1 MGPVLHGL
9 MKLQSVENQLRA
21 IKAKIVRS
29 RRSILIQENRVRSL
43 QNALD
48 AKKEE
53 IQLTKIQSSRL
64 ELDLKTRDESIA
76 KYRAALN
83 TAKSNRE
90 YAAVL
95 TELNTNKADSSKL
108 ENQLLDLMKNI
119 EADEKDCMDIARQ
132 VEEEKQKLDAIRK
145 ESDEKVA
152 VYESQIQGVQDD
164 WDSAAKSI
172 PVEPLHIFKRVADT
186 YDGEALAPVEQ
197 QDGRLQAYSCGGC
210 FMGVPTDLAN
220 LLMTRDEVIRCPNC
234 TRILVLK
241 TSE

>member
-9 MKLQSVENQLRA
+9 IKLQSVENQLRA
-21 IKAKIVRS
+21 IKAKILRS
-29 RRSILIQENRVRSL
+29 RRNVIIQENRVRSL

-53 IQLTKIQSSRL
+53 ILLTRIQSDRL
-64 ELDLKTRDESIA
+64 ELDLKTRDASIA

-83 TAKSNRE
+83 TAKTNRE

-95 TELNTNKADSSKL
+95 TELNTNKADSTKL
-108 ENQLLDLMKNI
+108 ENQVLDLMKNM
-119 EADEKDCMDIARQ
+119 EADAKDCTDITRQ
-132 VEEEKQKLDAIRK
+132 VEEEKQKLDTIRK

-152 VYESQIQGVQDD
+152 LYEGQIDGVQKD
-164 WDSAAKSI
+164 WDIAAQSI
-172 PVEPLHIFKRVADT
+172 PAETLHVFKRVADT
-186 YDGEALAPVEQ
+186 YDGEALASVEQ
-197 QDGRLQAYSCGGC
+197 QDGRVQIFSCGGC

-220 LLMTRDEVIRCPNC
+220 LLMTKDEVIRCPNC

>member
-1 MGPVLHGL
+1 

-29 RRSILIQENRVRSL
+29 RRNVLIQENRVRSL

-83 TAKSNRE
+83 TAKTNRE

-95 TELNTNKADSSKL
+95 TELNTNKADSTKL

-119 EADEKDCMDIARQ
+119 ETDEKDCMEIARQ
-132 VEEEKQKLDAIRK
+132 VEEEKQRLETIRK

-152 VYESQIQGVQDD
+152 VYESQIQGVQND
-164 WDSAAKSI
+164 WDLAAKSI

-197 QDGRLQAYSCGGC
+197 QDGRVQAYSCGGC

-241 TSE
+241 TTE

>member
-29 RRSILIQENRVRSL
+29 RRNVLLQENRVRSL

-53 IQLTKIQSSRL
+53 VQLTKIQSSRL
-64 ELDLKTRDESIA
+64 ELDLKTRDEAIA

-83 TAKSNRE
+83 TAKTNRE

-95 TELNTNKADSSKL
+95 TELNTNKADSTKL

-119 EADEKDCMDIARQ
+119 ETDEKDCTEIARQ
-132 VEEEKQKLDAIRK
+132 VEEEKQRLETIRK

-152 VYESQIQGVQDD
+152 VYESQIQGVQND
-164 WDSAAKSI
+164 WDSAASSI
-172 PVEPLHIFKRVADT
+172 PAEPLHVFKRVADT
-186 YDGEALAPVEQ
+186 YDGEALATVEQ
-197 QDGRLQAYSCGGC
+197 QDGRVQIYSCGGC
-210 FMGVPTDLAN
+210 FMGVPTDMAN